1 MARPAAGPGWNVNG
15 RWYTEVLAR
24 AIASSEYGTHLSTL
38 NWQSDLLLTQG
49 PYPFDLA
56 IHTLLAEAECAWAP
70 TASVYP
76 ASAASGGPGWARDAP
91 SRRLGPALFGTLP
104 PGGSS
109 LS

>member
-1 MARPAAGPGWNVNG
+1 MARPAAGPGWNVTG

-70 TASVYP
+70 KASVYP
-76 ASAASGGPGWARDAP
+76 ASAASGGHATRHRSASGRPCSAP
-91 SRRLGPALFGTLP
+91 CRRVGRR
-104 PGGSS
+104 
-109 LS
+109 